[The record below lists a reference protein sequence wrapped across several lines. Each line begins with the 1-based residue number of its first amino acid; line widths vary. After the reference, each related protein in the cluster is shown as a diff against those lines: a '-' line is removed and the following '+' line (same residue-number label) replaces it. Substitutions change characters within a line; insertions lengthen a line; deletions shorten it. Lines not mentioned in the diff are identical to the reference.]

1 LLLSLPEAVHSGLIP
16 FNHGSEIRVS
26 SIAMYVWM
34 GTVLAGLLLFGIWI
48 MEYDREFQTAAETHL
63 PIPVISA
70 HALLGIGGLMLWI
83 GYLLVDQDRL
93 AYGAIAVLG
102 TVALLGLIMAGRWI
116 AVYRAYANP
125 GRAGSTTVTVPPER
139 KFPVPLVIT
148 HGLLALTT
156 IGLVLLTVFVPSSGS

>member
-1 LLLSLPEAVHSGLIP
+1 
-16 FNHGSEIRVS
+16 
-26 SIAMYVWM
+26 MYVWM
-34 GTVLAGLLLFGIWI
+34 GTILAGLLLIGIWI

-63 PIPVISA
+63 PVPVISA

-116 AVYRAYANP
+116 GVYRAYANP
-125 GRAGSTTVTVPPER
+125 DRASGSTVTVPPER
-139 KFPVPLVIT
+139 KFPVPLVVT
-148 HGLLALTT
+148 HGLLAVTT
-156 IGLVLLTVFVPSSGS
+156 IGLVVVTVFYS

>member
-1 LLLSLPEAVHSGLIP
+1 M
-16 FNHGSEIRVS
+16 S

-34 GTVLAGLLLFGIWI
+34 GTILAGLLLFGIWI

-63 PIPVISA
+63 PVPVISA

-102 TVALLGLIMAGRWI
+102 TVALLGLIMAARWI

-125 GRAGSTTVTVPPER
+125 GRAGSATTATVPPER
-139 KFPVPLVIT
+139 KFPVPLVVT
-148 HGLLALTT
+148 HGLLAVTT
-156 IGLVLLTVFVPSSGS
+156 IGLVVITVFYSSS